1 MWLNTYFPNIVYLI
15 RAEYK
20 KWELEKINYT
30 LKKILTKRLNFT
42 SEFSTPR
49 AQPAQGD
56 GAHRLWMRPL
66 PFPPPRWKNYSY
78 SSPIPIWGLSHGRQ
92 SSMSFSNT
100 SPFYGQQ
107 FFTAGASHRES
118 NCSSVGSSL
127 HGSTGPARPCCGTG
141 ILWAHSLGSSMACR
155 WIYSPLWAPWP
166 GWGQL
171 PHHGLNHGLQ
181 GNLATQTH
189 FAHWKLWMSK
199 EEEIRDARAAGW
211 YSASWGFKVI
221 VKYSWCL

>member
-1 MWLNTYFPNIVYLI
+1 
-15 RAEYK
+15 
-20 KWELEKINYT
+20 
-30 LKKILTKRLNFT
+30 
-42 SEFSTPR
+42 
-49 AQPAQGD
+49 
-56 GAHRLWMRPL
+56 
-66 PFPPPRWKNYSY
+66 
-78 SSPIPIWGLSHGRQ
+78 
-92 SSMSFSNT
+92 MSFSNT

-155 WIYSPLWAPWP
+155 WISSPLWAPWP

-171 PHHGLNHGLQ
+171 PHHGLNYGLQ

-189 FAHWKLWMSK
+189 FAHWKLWDVQGGRDTGCWSCRVVQCQLRVQGGSKILLMSVRLLYQ
-199 EEEIRDARAAGW
+199 ELAIHLMGH
-211 YSASWGFKVI
+211 SSV
-221 VKYSWCL
+221 